1 MFNTAFLSIL
11 TATRFMYSCGDNKSI
26 IFSDIW
32 GKVNDNK
39 VPINAL
45 IITTIIAVLCA
56 LINNEIIL
64 SVISNFSVFVILIL
78 ICITV
83 LVLRWNERNDPKKQA
98 ANNYIMGNIDN
109 IPVLVVVELVFLIIL
124 FGIVLNN
131 KFYITDLE

>member
-11 TATRFMYSCGDNKSI
+11 TASRFMYSCGDNKSVA
-26 IFSDIW
+26 FSDIW

-39 VPINAL
+39 VPINSL
-45 IITTIIAVLCA
+45 IITTVIAVLCA
-56 LINNEIIL
+56 LINNEVIL
-64 SVISNFSVFVILIL
+64 SIISNFSVFVILIL

-98 ANNYIMGNIDN
+98 ANNYIMGNINN

-124 FGIVLNN
+124 FGIVLKN
-131 KFYITDLE
+131 KFYVTDLE